1 MHSHQDLNV
10 NNNKRISV
18 PMMVHFKSLK
28 TPKERLDFITQMILL
43 QTYAQG
49 NLTPLENDT
58 VPELVKEFIAP
69 TSLQNGELYYL
80 PEASKENIK
89 YFIRTMMQ
97 NNIDVGKRFRG
108 LKTIHTGENSEAI
121 AAYVTLSSSL
131 GEKGACYNVI
141 WNQIQP
147 GVFEFN
153 NELRTQNE
161 DFDWN
166 QQLNSWMDV
175 EQQSLFAGN
184 SNENNEIK
192 EDHDNGVTIQGLN
205 PDVLKGKDKSV
216 VGEKKLETLENLEVA
231 RLLDG
236 VDLSF
241 RYNDLTNAL
250 SKFNT
255 RRSSFFSLF
264 QNVDAAQGKESPEH
278 KQLREASEKLIE
290 ARAEY
295 ERSKNATFYTEEEK
309 EALKKNLY
317 DKANIVISLTNTYE
331 NAKHNNAN
339 TPAGGN
345 RLEGARDLRI
355 AAMSLANALYPEGLA
370 DEIFS
375 EEDSKEIDEELNAL
389 GDENYVDQEEKDIE
403 AEIKKNE
410 EEEKQQQELLDNDE
424 ELKELQNEIDA
435 EEKNNADNA
444 AKENEIKA
452 ENNNKENVQQP
463 RNANN
468 QSRRNRTFSVE
479 STDSFTISGQSN
491 SVQNNLS
498 SFAGRFIK
506 DGLIR
511 DIKYRYTGLLSN
523 IETLEQN
530 NVTGLEEL
538 KQSATKLT
546 QLTGREDE
554 AEITSL
560 ISDLSNKA
568 VRLDISDPDKL
579 NLLTAISGMQSESMN
594 DVISIKENALERSKQ
609 LFDFN
614 KHMSQ
619 INEPVPVQNVE
630 EDLNFEIE
638 YNPAALKENNNTEE
652 KTESNPVNNNEAIDI
667 NYDSVNNN
675 NPNVNNNDAN
685 VNNNDEIDDVLKN
698 YKNDEDYNSNFEES
712 IIEENA
718 NEIQENIIND
728 NKEDEKVED
737 KKEEKKE
744 EIKKEAQKEDKKVVA
759 QKEEKKTDKN
769 AEVKKESNKKSPKA
783 LYTEIGNALSNDNG
797 AFSIIPFIVTI
808 TGMTDAERTNPTIL
822 KNKVNKLNDV
832 ISQYEKNNKKK
843 DPETLKQVEKLK
855 KLNQSVLAK
864 VANYEMK
871 QAQEEKHVEPV
882 KPAKAV
888 KTEGEIRRENNKKKL
903 QQQKE
908 KLTTGLQDALKTAE
922 KKKKQ
927 AERLKKYTENV
938 NDKAKMEEFKQKEKA
953 RQILSEFKRKQKNG
967 EIPKDQ
973 FEKIKEK
980 YFAKAKRE
988 LKKADPEFKKNKVNI
1003 NKYM

>member
-1 MHSHQDLNV
+1 MHSHQYLNV

-69 TSLQNGELYYL
+69 TSLQNGELNYL
-80 PEASKENIK
+80 PEVSKDNIK
-89 YFIRTMMQ
+89 HFIRTMMQ

-121 AAYVTLSSSL
+121 SAYVTLSSSL
-131 GEKGACYNVI
+131 GPKGACYNVI

-153 NELRTQNE
+153 NELRAQNE

-166 QQLNSWMDV
+166 QQLNNWMDA

-192 EDHDNGVTIQGLN
+192 EDHDNGVKIQGLN

-264 QNVDAAQGKESPEH
+264 QNVDPAQGKESPEH
-278 KQLREASEKLIE
+278 KQLREASEKLIK

-295 ERSKNATFYTEEEK
+295 ERSRNATFYTEEEK
-309 EALKKNLY
+309 EAIKKNLY
-317 DKANIVISLTNTYE
+317 AKANTVISLTNTYE

-370 DEIFS
+370 DELFS

-389 GDENYVDQEEKDIE
+389 ENDEKYVSKEEK
-403 AEIKKNE
+403 EIDAAIKEDE

-452 ENNNKENVQQP
+452 ENNKKENVQQP
-463 RNANN
+463 QNANN

-568 VRLDISDPDKL
+568 VRLDISDPNKL

-652 KTESNPVNNNEAIDI
+652 KAESKKEEKV
-667 NYDSVNNN
+667 
-675 NPNVNNNDAN
+675 
-685 VNNNDEIDDVLKN
+685 
-698 YKNDEDYNSNFEES
+698 EDKKEEKVEDKK
-712 IIEENA
+712 EEKV
-718 NEIQENIIND
+718 ED
-728 NKEDEKVED
+728 KKEEKVEDKKEEKVED

-744 EIKKEAQKEDKKVVA
+744 EIKKEAQKEEKKVVA

-769 AEVKKESNKKSPKA
+769 AEVKKESNKRSPKA
-783 LYTEIGNALSNDNG
+783 VYDEIGNALSKDKG
-797 AFSIIPFIVTI
+797 AFSIIPFIATI
-808 TGMTDAERTNPTIL
+808 TSMTEEERTNPTIL

-843 DPETLKQVEKLK
+843 NPETLKKVAELK

-871 QAQEEKHVEPV
+871 QAHEAKKVEPV
-882 KPAKAV
+882 KPAKTV

-908 KLTTGLQDALKTAE
+908 KLTNGLQNAKKAADN
-922 KKKKQ
+922 KKKQ

-938 NDKAKMEEFKQKEKA
+938 KDKAKMEEFKQKEKA

-980 YFAKAKRE
+980 YFAKAKNE

-1003 NKYM
+1003 TNYM